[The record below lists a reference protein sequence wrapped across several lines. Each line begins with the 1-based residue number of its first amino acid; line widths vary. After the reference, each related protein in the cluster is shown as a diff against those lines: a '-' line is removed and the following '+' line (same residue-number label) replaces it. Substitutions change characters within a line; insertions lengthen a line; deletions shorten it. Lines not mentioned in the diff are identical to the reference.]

1 MKNVMQLKALV
12 KNYARKY
19 GLNEPVTMQVYML
32 QRLLVRI
39 VASEYRDDLVVKG
52 GFLMGALAGF
62 EARSTKDLD
71 TTAWHTAVNEESVR
85 LMFTEICGVDGGD
98 GITFKVEGIKTITE
112 QRRYHGVKVNLVA
125 VYEGM
130 RVPLS
135 VDVTA
140 GDPITPNPVK
150 RVFPLML
157 EGEVVEAWS
166 YPTETVLAEKL
177 ETVLSR
183 GTATSRAKD
192 FYDLYV
198 IASIPDSYDA
208 RQLKEALRNTTEAR
222 GTSPVMDDAA
232 ATLRQIE
239 QSNNLRKTWRSF
251 QESNHYAAGI
261 TFEDCCR
268 VLGDFVEELL

>member
-1 MKNVMQLKALV
+1 MKNMMQLKALV

-19 GLNEPVTMQVYML
+19 GLNEPVTMQVYMM

-98 GITFKVEGIKTITE
+98 GITFKVESIKTITE
-112 QRRYHGVKVNLVA
+112 RRRYHGVKVNLIA

-208 RQLKEALRNTTEAR
+208 RLLKEALRNTTEAR